1 MLETRET
8 KGGIKM
14 IIEILAII
22 SIPAIASTAFL
33 LGQKSV
39 ENQENRAYRT
49 GLNDGYSDG
58 YQDGKEAE
66 GKVVRMA
73 R

>member
-1 MLETRET
+1 
-8 KGGIKM
+8 M

-39 ENQENRAYRT
+39 ESRENAAYRA
-49 GLNDGYSDG
+49 GMQEGYSDG
-58 YQDGKEAE
+58 YQDGREAE
-66 GKVVRMA
+66 GKLVRIA

>member
-1 MLETRET
+1 MFV
-8 KGGIKM
+8 
-14 IIEILAII
+14 EILAII

-39 ENQENRAYRT
+39 ESRENAAYRA
-49 GLNDGYSDG
+49 GLQDGYEEG
-58 YQDGKEAE
+58 RKEE
-66 GKVVRMA
+66 KIVRMA

>member
-1 MLETRET
+1 MTL
-8 KGGIKM
+8 M

-22 SIPAIASTAFL
+22 SIPAVASTAFL

-39 ENQENRAYRT
+39 ESRENAAYRA
-49 GLNDGYSDG
+49 GLQDGYEEG
-58 YQDGKEAE
+58 RKEE
-66 GKVVRMA
+66 KIVRMA

>member
-1 MLETRET
+1 
-8 KGGIKM
+8 M

-39 ENQENRAYRT
+39 ESRENVAYRA
-49 GLNDGYSDG
+49 GVNDG
-58 YQDGKEAE
+58 YQDGYEQGRKEE
-66 GKVVRMA
+66 KIVRMA

>member
-1 MLETRET
+1 MFV
-8 KGGIKM
+8 
-14 IIEILAII
+14 EILAII

-39 ENQENRAYRT
+39 ESRENQAYRA
-49 GLNDGYSDG
+49 GLQDGYEEG
-58 YQDGKEAE
+58 RKEE
-66 GKVVRMA
+66 KIVRMA

>member
-1 MLETRET
+1 
-8 KGGIKM
+8 M
-14 IIEILAII
+14 IIEILAILA
-22 SIPAIASTAFL
+22 IPAVASTAFL

-39 ENQENRAYRT
+39 ENQENRAYRA
-49 GLNDGYSDG
+49 GLQDGYEEG
-58 YQDGKEAE
+58 YQNGREAE

>member
-1 MLETRET
+1 MF
-8 KGGIKM
+8 
-14 IIEILAII
+14 IEILAILA
-22 SIPAIASTAFL
+22 IPAVASTAFL

-39 ENQENRAYRT
+39 ESQENRAYRV
-49 GLNDGYSDG
+49 GMQEGYSDG
-58 YQDGKEAE
+58 YQDGREAE

>member
-1 MLETRET
+1 
-8 KGGIKM
+8 M

-39 ENQENRAYRT
+39 ESQENRAYRA
-49 GLNDGYSDG
+49 GLHDGYSEAK
-58 YQDGKEAE
+58 KEE
-66 GKVVRMA
+66 KVVRMA
-73 R
+73 K

>member
-1 MLETRET
+1 
-8 KGGIKM
+8 M
-14 IIEILAII
+14 IVEILAII

-39 ENQENRAYRT
+39 ESHEDAAYRA
-49 GLNDGYSDG
+49 GLQDGYEEG
-58 YQDGKEAE
+58 RKEE
-66 GKVVRMA
+66 KIVRMA

>member
-1 MLETRET
+1 
-8 KGGIKM
+8 M

-39 ENQENRAYRT
+39 ESQENRAYRA
-49 GLNDGYSDG
+49 GMQEGYSDG
-58 YQDGKEAE
+58 YHDGREAE
-66 GKVVRMA
+66 GKLVRLA

>member
-1 MLETRET
+1 
-8 KGGIKM
+8 M

-39 ENQENRAYRT
+39 ESRENQAYRA
-49 GLNDGYSDG
+49 GLQDGYEEG
-58 YQDGKEAE
+58 RKEE
-66 GKVVRMA
+66 KIVRVA

>member
-1 MLETRET
+1 
-8 KGGIKM
+8 M

-39 ENQENRAYRT
+39 ESQENRAYRA
-49 GLNDGYSDG
+49 GLNDGYSEAK
-58 YQDGKEAE
+58 KEE
-66 GKVVRMA
+66 KVVRMA
-73 R
+73 K

>member
-1 MLETRET
+1 
-8 KGGIKM
+8 M

-22 SIPAIASTAFL
+22 SIPAIASTSFL

-39 ENQENRAYRT
+39 ESRENRAYRA
-49 GLNDGYSDG
+49 GARDGYSEG
-58 YQDGKEAE
+58 YQDGREAE
-66 GKVVRMA
+66 GKVVKMA